1 MIRKTSKGGKKREEG
16 ERVAE
21 SRSIRMEVVDSDH
34 PTTTDIWLLALPW
47 DRPIRKGAQT
57 EESNG
62 HRFTHVCC
70 TANACIT
77 KPATLALCSAII
89 I

>member
-57 EESNG
+57 VKNRMDIDSRMN
-62 HRFTHVCC
+62 V
-70 TANACIT
+70 AQQA
-77 KPATLALCSAII
+77 PV
-89 I
+89 